1 MNKRSLR
8 ILGLIIMICVTV
20 LPLVVVIALN
30 NIFLLQGQPQQ
41 QLIIAK
47 RSIMDKKIP
56 NINNQKLEEYNQV
69 GCGQPQFPA
78 GKTRFYIEEKVIPNQ
93 DPVLDFF
100 EDALQ
105 SKSCYFTSTPTY
117 YILNQQS
124 KDLKQITLEQAQQLT
139 IDSTIVDYIR
149 GKPSLNKQNYQF
161 KTKNSIYSIFS
172 NKIEITNT
180 NLGIE
185 KSNTYSL
192 QSDTDNATPIFN
204 FNLTN
209 LEVLGQLK

>member
-1 MNKRSLR
+1 
-8 ILGLIIMICVTV
+8 MICVTL

-30 NIFLLQGQPQQ
+30 NISSLSGQPQQ
-41 QLIIAK
+41 KLIIAK

-69 GCGQPQFPA
+69 GCGQPQFPS

-117 YILNQQS
+117 YILYPQSNQ
-124 KDLKQITLEQAQQLT
+124 LKQITLEEAQQIS
-139 IDSTIVDYIR
+139 IDSTIVDSIR

-161 KTKNSIYSIFS
+161 KTKNSIYSVFS
-172 NKIEITNT
+172 NKIEVTYS

-185 KSNTYSL
+185 KSNTYTL
-192 QSDTDNATPIFN
+192 QSDSENTNPIFN

-209 LEVLGQLK
+209 LEILGQVK